1 MSVNQL
7 ESVSVTAPDGR
18 ALEVALGGPAG
29 GVPLFFHHGTPGAAA
44 VFAPLVEQGAER
56 NLRHIAYSRPG
67 YGRSDRLPG
76 RSVAS
81 CAADVAAIA
90 DALGYERFHSI
101 GGSGGGPHS
110 LACAALLEDRVI
122 SAGVIASVAPFDAE
136 GLDWTADMGQENID
150 EFAAIQ
156 GGEEELRTYL
166 EGMAAAMAGPTA
178 EQIVAALGDTVSE
191 VDRRALTG
199 AYGDYL
205 AREVEHALSGGVWG
219 WVDDDIAFASDWGFD
234 PASIRVPFSIWH
246 GAHDRFVP
254 IAHGQ
259 WLADHMTA
267 STHLRP
273 DQGHLSLALAAYGE
287 VLDDLLKD

>member
-1 MSVNQL
+1 MSVNEL

-18 ALEVALGGPAG
+18 ALEVVLAGPAG
-29 GVPLFFHHGTPGAAA
+29 GAALFFHHGTPGAAG

-110 LACAALLEDRVI
+110 LACAALLEDRII

-150 EFAAIQ
+150 GFAAIQ

-166 EGMAAAMAGPTA
+166 EGMAAQMGATP

-191 VDRRALTG
+191 VDQRALTG

-205 AREVEHALSGGVWG
+205 AREVEQALANGVWG

-259 WLADHMTA
+259 WLADHLTA

-287 VLDDLLKD
+287 VLDDLLKN